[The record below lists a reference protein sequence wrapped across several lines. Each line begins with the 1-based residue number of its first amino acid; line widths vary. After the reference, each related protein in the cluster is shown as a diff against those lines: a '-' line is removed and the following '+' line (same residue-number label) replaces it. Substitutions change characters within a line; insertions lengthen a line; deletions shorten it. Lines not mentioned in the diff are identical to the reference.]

1 MSKHTPSL
9 FISHGAPDII
19 LSEHP
24 AVAALRA
31 LPARFPRPGAI
42 VVVSAHWVDEPIGIT
57 AREQLTTI
65 HDFGGFADELYEL
78 QYPARGNAALAERIE
93 KLVLE
98 QGLHAALHE
107 HRGLDHGAWI
117 PLKIMYPEAD
127 IPVVEVSL
135 PAASLAHAARLG
147 EALAALRSDNVLV
160 IGSGGSVHN
169 LRALRFDGR
178 TDQWV
183 LEFEDWLLE
192 TVEGNRFGDL
202 IIPDRMPRVFRQ
214 AHPTVEHYAPLI
226 VAWSASGHRH
236 PGKRIHHSTSYGN
249 LGMSMYAF
257 E

>member
-1 MSKHTPSL
+1 MSIHTPSL

-19 LSEHP
+19 LSEQP

-31 LPARFPRPGAI
+31 LPARFPRPEAI

-57 AREQLTTI
+57 ASEQLTTI
-65 HDFGGFADELYEL
+65 HDFGGFADELYTL
-78 QYPARGNAALAERIE
+78 RYPARGNAALSRRIE
-93 KLVLE
+93 KLVLK

-127 IPVVEVSL
+127 IPVIQVSL
-135 PAASLAHAARLG
+135 PAASLAHAVRLG
-147 EALAALRSDNVLV
+147 EALAALRNDHVLI

-169 LRALRFDGR
+169 LRALRFDGS
-178 TDQWV
+178 TDEWV
-183 LEFEDWLLE
+183 KEFEDWLLE
-192 TVEGNRFGDL
+192 TVEGNRFADL
-202 IIPDRMPRVFRQ
+202 ITADRFPRVFRQ

-226 VAWSASGHRH
+226 VAWSASGHKQ

-249 LGMSMYAF
+249 LGLSMYAF